1 VEAADFLR
9 YPRVVALSRR
19 EHEPMMLAH
28 FPEHAGA
35 VEYLEIGDIDVETPE
50 AAIARLARALD
61 ALLAELRDAHGA

>member
-1 VEAADFLR
+1 
-9 YPRVVALSRR
+9 
-19 EHEPMMLAH
+19 MLAH